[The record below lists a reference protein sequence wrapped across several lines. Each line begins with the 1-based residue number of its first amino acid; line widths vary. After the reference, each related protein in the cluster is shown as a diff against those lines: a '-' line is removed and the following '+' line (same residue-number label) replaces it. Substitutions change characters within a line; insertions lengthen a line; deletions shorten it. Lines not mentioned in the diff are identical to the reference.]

1 MARARTTWSTA
12 NVPIYL
18 KRSKGEAVL
27 KLTCIAVVLGG
38 LVGSTLLHTTQARAN
53 TLKTYAQGLLQPDT
67 QRAALEGLRD
77 LGEPTVQ
84 PLLDALKEGALYS
97 WKGVVYRFTDTGTFV
112 DLDGV
117 PLLDSAGE
125 ALLPDDMEP
134 VPLAED
140 NIALVRRILDGLNL
154 FAADVATRKATVR
167 RLGNLRDAAVIPML
181 EKALAQE
188 THTDVQAVLRV
199 AMDKLRLAS
208 PDPNVRL
215 ETIRAFGASRA
226 ESALSRIKGLRKT
239 ETDPTVLTAIDEAVK
254 SIEDY
259 LRLRNAVGYVFN
271 GVSLASVLL
280 IMSLGLAIT
289 FGLMGIINM
298 AHGEMLMLGSYT
310 AYVLQELFATTLPQY
325 LDYYFVV
332 ALPLSVVVV
341 GFVGVL
347 MERGILRFLYGRP
360 LESLLVT
367 WGIGMMLQQGARL
380 FFGDQTSV
388 SPPTWFRGGW
398 EIMPGLIFPYGR
410 MFIILL
416 SLLSLAV
423 VYLLLYRST
432 VGLKI
437 RSVMQNRDMAACMGI
452 SSRTVDTLTFAM
464 GTAMAGLAG
473 CALSL
478 IGTVDPEVGKTYI
491 VDSFMVV
498 VLGGVGK
505 LVGTVIAALGVG
517 MSNKILE
524 PLISGTAAAVYAKV
538 AILVLVIFF
547 LQLKPTGL
555 FPAKERTAAGAVR

>member
-1 MARARTTWSTA
+1 LHSTRA
-12 NVPIYL
+12 
-18 KRSKGEAVL
+18 
-27 KLTCIAVVLGG
+27 
-38 LVGSTLLHTTQARAN
+38 QAN
-53 TLKTYAQGLLQPDT
+53 TLKTHAQGLIQADT
-67 QRAALEGLRD
+67 QRAALEGLQA
-77 LGEPTVQ
+77 LGDPAVRS
-84 PLLDALKEGALYS
+84 LLDALKEGALYS
-97 WKGVVYRFTDTGTFV
+97 WKGDVYRFTNEGTFV
-112 DLDGV
+112 DLDEK
-117 PLLDSAGE
+117 PLVDSAGE
-125 ALLPDDMEP
+125 AFMPDDMVA
-134 VPLAED
+134 VPLEED
-140 NIALVRRILDGLNL
+140 NIPMVRRILDGLNL
-154 FAADVATRKATVR
+154 FSADAATRIATVR
-167 RLGNLRDAAVIPML
+167 RLGNLRDEAVIPML

-188 THTDVQAVLRV
+188 TNADVRGVLEV
-199 AMDKLRLAS
+199 AIDKLRLAS
-208 PDPNVRL
+208 PDATVRL
-215 ETIRAFGASRA
+215 KAIRAFGDSRA
-226 ESALSRIKGLRKT
+226 ESALGLMKGLRKT
-239 ETDPTVLTAIDEAVK
+239 ETDATVLAAIDKAVTR
-254 SIEDY
+254 IEDY

-271 GVSLASVLL
+271 GMSLASILL

-310 AYVLQELFATTLPQY
+310 AYVLQELFISTFPQY

-332 ALPLSVVVV
+332 ALPLSIVVV
-341 GFVGVL
+341 GVVGVL

-416 SLLSLAV
+416 SVLSLAA
-423 VYLLLYRST
+423 VYWLLYRST

-505 LVGTVIAALGVG
+505 LIGTVIAALGVG

-524 PLISGTAAAVYAKV
+524 PLIAGTAAAVYAKV

>member
-1 MARARTTWSTA
+1 M
-12 NVPIYL
+12 
-18 KRSKGEAVL
+18 
-27 KLTCIAVVLGG
+27 KLTCIAVALGC
-38 LVGSTLLHTTQARAN
+38 LVGSTLLHIGPAQAN
-53 TLKTYAQGLLQPDT
+53 TIKTYAQGLIQSDT
-67 QRAALEGLRD
+67 QQAALEGLQD
-77 LGEPTVQ
+77 LGDAAVR
-84 PLLDALKEGALYS
+84 PLLNALKEGALYS
-97 WKGVVYRFTDTGTFV
+97 WKGEVYRFTDEGTFV
-112 DLDGV
+112 DLDGKA
-117 PLLDSAGE
+117 LLDNAGE
-125 ALLPDDMEP
+125 ALFPDDMAAI
-134 VPLAED
+134 PLEEK
-140 NIALVRRILDGLNL
+140 NIPLVRRILDALNL
-154 FAADVATRKATVR
+154 YAKDAATRKATVR
-167 RLGNLRDAAVIPML
+167 RLGNLRDDAIIPML
-181 EKALAQE
+181 EKALGKE
-188 THTDVQAVLRV
+188 TDAEVQAVLQV
-199 AMDKLRLAS
+199 AIDKLRLAS
-208 PDPNVRL
+208 PDPQVRL
-215 ETIRAFGASRA
+215 AAIRAFGAARA
-226 ESALSRIKGLRKT
+226 ESALSRMKGLRET
-239 ETDPTVLTAIDEAVK
+239 ETDPTVIAAIDEAVT

-259 LRLRNAVGYVFN
+259 LRLRNAVGYLFN
-271 GVSLASVLL
+271 GMSLASVLL

-310 AYVLQELFATTLPQY
+310 AYVLQELFASLLPQY

-332 ALPLSVVVV
+332 ALPLSIVVV
-341 GFVGVL
+341 GLVGAL

-398 EIMPGLIFPYGR
+398 EIMPGLIFPYSR
-410 MFIILL
+410 MFIIFL

-423 VYLLLYRST
+423 VYLLMYRST

-491 VDSFMVV
+491 VESFMVV

-505 LVGTVIAALGVG
+505 LVGAVIAAFGIG

-524 PLISGTAAAVYAKV
+524 PLIAGTAAAVYAKV
-538 AILVLVIFF
+538 AILALVIFF

>member
-1 MARARTTWSTA
+1 M
-12 NVPIYL
+12 
-18 KRSKGEAVL
+18 
-27 KLTCIAVVLGG
+27 KLTCIAVALGC
-38 LVGSTLLHTTQARAN
+38 LVGSTLLHIGPAQAN
-53 TLKTYAQGLLQPDT
+53 TIKTYAQGLIQSDT
-67 QRAALEGLRD
+67 QQAALEGLQD
-77 LGEPTVQ
+77 LGDAAVR
-84 PLLDALKEGALYS
+84 PLLNALKEGALYS
-97 WKGVVYRFTDTGTFV
+97 WKGEVYRFTDEGTFV
-112 DLDGV
+112 DLDGKA
-117 PLLDSAGE
+117 LLDNAGE
-125 ALLPDDMEP
+125 ALFPDDMAAI
-134 VPLAED
+134 PLEEK
-140 NIALVRRILDGLNL
+140 NIPLVRRILDALNL
-154 FAADVATRKATVR
+154 YAKDAATRKATVR
-167 RLGNLRDAAVIPML
+167 RLGNLRDDAIIPML
-181 EKALAQE
+181 EKALGKE
-188 THTDVQAVLRV
+188 TDAEVQAVLQV
-199 AMDKLRLAS
+199 AIDKLRLAS
-208 PDPNVRL
+208 PDPQVRL
-215 ETIRAFGASRA
+215 AAIRAFGAARA
-226 ESALSRIKGLRKT
+226 ESALSRMKGLRET
-239 ETDPTVLTAIDEAVK
+239 ETDPTVIAAIDEAVT

-259 LRLRNAVGYVFN
+259 LRLRNAVGYLFN
-271 GVSLASVLL
+271 GMSLASVLL

-310 AYVLQELFATTLPQY
+310 AYVLQELFASLLPQY

-332 ALPLSVVVV
+332 ALPLSIVVV
-341 GFVGVL
+341 GLVGAL

-398 EIMPGLIFPYGR
+398 EIMPGLIFPYSR

-423 VYLLLYRST
+423 VYLLMYRST

-491 VDSFMVV
+491 VESFMVV

-505 LVGTVIAALGVG
+505 LVGAVIAAFGIG

-524 PLISGTAAAVYAKV
+524 PLIAGTAAAVYAKV
-538 AILVLVIFF
+538 AILALVIFF

>member
-1 MARARTTWSTA
+1 M
-12 NVPIYL
+12 
-18 KRSKGEAVL
+18 
-27 KLTCIAVVLGG
+27 KLTCIAVALGC
-38 LVGSTLLHTTQARAN
+38 LVGSTLLRIGPAQAN
-53 TLKTYAQGLLQPDT
+53 TLKIHAQGLIQPDT
-67 QRAALEGLRD
+67 QQAALEGLQD
-77 LGEPTVQ
+77 LGDAAVR
-84 PLLDALKEGALYS
+84 PLLNALKEGALYS
-97 WKGVVYRFTDTGTFV
+97 WKGKVYRFTDEGTFV
-112 DLDGV
+112 DLDGKA
-117 PLLDSAGE
+117 LRDSAGE
-125 ALLPDDMEP
+125 AFFPDDMAAI
-134 VPLAED
+134 PLDEK
-140 NIALVRRILDGLNL
+140 NIPLVRRILDALNL
-154 FAADVATRKATVR
+154 YAKDAATRKATVR
-167 RLGNLRDAAVIPML
+167 RLGNLRDDAIIPML
-181 EKALAQE
+181 KKALGKEADAE
-188 THTDVQAVLRV
+188 VRAVLQV
-199 AMDKLRLAS
+199 AIDKLRLAS
-208 PDPNVRL
+208 PDPQVRL
-215 ETIRAFGASRA
+215 AAVRAFGASRA
-226 ESALSRIKGLRKT
+226 ESALSRMKGMRKT
-239 ETDPTVLTAIDEAVK
+239 ETEPTVIAAIDKAVT

-259 LRLRNAVGYVFN
+259 LRLRNAVGYLFN
-271 GVSLASVLL
+271 GMSLASVLL

-310 AYVLQELFATTLPQY
+310 AYVLQELFASFLPQY
-325 LDYYFVV
+325 LDYYFIV
-332 ALPLSVVVV
+332 ALPLSIVVV
-341 GFVGVL
+341 GCVGAL
-347 MERGILRFLYGRP
+347 MERGILRFLYGRS

-423 VYLLLYRST
+423 VYLLMQRST

-505 LVGTVIAALGVG
+505 LIGAVIAAFGVG

-524 PLISGTAAAVYAKV
+524 PLIAGTAAAVYAKV
-538 AILVLVIFF
+538 AILALVIFF

>member
-1 MARARTTWSTA
+1 M
-12 NVPIYL
+12 
-18 KRSKGEAVL
+18 
-27 KLTCIAVVLGG
+27 KLTCIAVALGC
-38 LVGSTLLHTTQARAN
+38 LVGSTLLHIGLAQAN
-53 TLKTYAQGLLQPDT
+53 TIKTYAQGLIQSDT
-67 QRAALEGLRD
+67 QHAALEGLQD
-77 LGEPTVQ
+77 LGAAAVR
-84 PLLDALKEGALYS
+84 PLLNALKEGALYS
-97 WKGVVYRFTDTGTFV
+97 WKGEVYRFTDEGTFV
-112 DLDGV
+112 DLDGKA
-117 PLLDSAGE
+117 LLDNAGE
-125 ALLPDDMEP
+125 ALFPDDMAAI
-134 VPLAED
+134 PLEEK
-140 NIALVRRILDGLNL
+140 NIPLVRRILDALNL
-154 FAADVATRKATVR
+154 YAKDAATRKATVR
-167 RLGNLRDAAVIPML
+167 RLGNLRDDAIIPML
-181 EKALAQE
+181 EKALGKE
-188 THTDVQAVLRV
+188 TDAEVQAVLQV
-199 AMDKLRLAS
+199 AIDKLRLAS
-208 PDPNVRL
+208 PDPQVRL
-215 ETIRAFGASRA
+215 AAIRAFGAARA
-226 ESALSRIKGLRKT
+226 ESALSRMKGLRET
-239 ETDPTVLTAIDEAVK
+239 ETDPTVIAAIDEAVT

-259 LRLRNAVGYVFN
+259 LRLRNAVGYLFN
-271 GVSLASVLL
+271 GMSLASVLL

-310 AYVLQELFATTLPQY
+310 AYVLQELFASLLPQY

-332 ALPLSVVVV
+332 ALPLSIVVV
-341 GFVGVL
+341 GLVGAL
-347 MERGILRFLYGRP
+347 MERGVLRFLYGRP

-398 EIMPGLIFPYGR
+398 EIMPGLIFPYSR

-423 VYLLLYRST
+423 VYLLMYRST

-491 VDSFMVV
+491 VESFMVV

-505 LVGTVIAALGVG
+505 LVGAVIAAFGIG

-524 PLISGTAAAVYAKV
+524 PLIAGTAAAVYAKV
-538 AILVLVIFF
+538 AILALVIFF